1 VANTII
7 LMGRLGAKPEM
18 RRVGANS
25 TPVVEVSVATSAFSK
40 GERSTDWH
48 NVTLWD
54 KQAELI
60 CTQDKGDEV
69 FIEGS
74 IKCDE
79 YTDKDGNKRKKVY
92 IRAYRF
98 EFCGSRK
105 QNSPQS
111 GYSGQGSNHYKDDD
125 IQW

>member
-1 VANTII
+1 MANTII

-25 TPVVEVSVATSAFSK
+25 TPVVEVSVATSAVSK

-60 CTQDKGDEV
+60 CTQD
-69 FIEGS
+69 
-74 IKCDE
+74 
-79 YTDKDGNKRKKVY
+79 
-92 IRAYRF
+92 
-98 EFCGSRK
+98 
-105 QNSPQS
+105 
-111 GYSGQGSNHYKDDD
+111 
-125 IQW
+125 